1 MKKMTTIAI
10 IIFLVLSGLGA
21 VAIKIETI
29 NNYKTMNNRTIE
41 MDFSSINVI
50 ENNEGITFSFTSEE
64 LYLLNPGQPM
74 IPKVIKK
81 FELPF
86 GVTNINLE
94 LIPKEITEME
104 ISNEI
109 KPVPSPMP
117 KSSIEGFKPY
127 PKKDKTVYESAELF
141 PKNWYT
147 YNVGCGLNKNGDH
160 VTHLVIHIYP
170 IRYSP
175 LLNKLSITNKADISI
190 SYNDPD
196 VDIFPATSEYDLV
209 IIAPSKF
216 QANIEPL
223 IEHKNRYGLNTIL
236 KTTEEIYDE
245 YEGVDQ
251 PEKIKYFIKDTL
263 ETLDTKYVLLVG
275 GLKSKVYAKS
285 RDNENVGQRGWYLP
299 ARYSNLDFGSPGYL
313 CDLYYADI
321 YKTGGEFDDWDSN
334 GNGIFAEWIEDESG
348 QIELKDVIDL
358 YPDVAVGRLACRST
372 QEVDDVVNKIIK
384 YETTTY
390 GSDWFDSIIV
400 ISGDGFL
407 DQHDLNIKWDTNEV
421 ADGEYSI
428 HAQSFNP
435 SNDVGPID
443 TINVVKDSNA
453 ESLITFN
460 HDDHLNPA
468 LADGYPA
475 PPISEIVS
483 VTEGNIL
490 GNSDVSFAPSSG
502 AYCND
507 LFWWANVSYIDGVLT
522 IRGKSYDPK
531 PYGNITNIHVWIEN
545 ENGEIIFSEWRNNTK
560 TYYEGEWCTG
570 DKAVLGRGGGLYY
583 MPDNFEEN
591 IVWTSNGKYTN
602 QQDVMDEFSK
612 GYGFAFFSG
621 HGSPGFWGDHTP
633 GIPGDRAN
641 SQLTGLVV
649 SQLRLYPAFPF
660 IFSNQPLYPMEELTN
675 NEKLP
680 VTVVGGCY
688 NAQFS
693 VSMIPTAL
701 EYILLLLGMPN
712 YMHTYGTFVPE
723 CWCWYMVKMP
733 ETGSIAAIGN
743 TGTGWGWE
751 GEFCTIGAGD
761 GWISSEFF
769 RQYGDNGYDILGD
782 NYLQTQTEYISQF
795 KEFTLPEC
803 WWSPDY
809 GWDIIDEKTV
819 QQWVLLGDPSLMIGG
834 YQPL

>member
-1 MKKMTTIAI
+1 MKKIVAI
-10 IIFLVLSGLGA
+10 IVISIFVLSGFGA
-21 VAIKIETI
+21 VAIDIKSENNFENI
-29 NNYKTMNNRTIE
+29 NSGFVE

-50 ENNEGITFSFTSEE
+50 EKNENIIFSFTDEE

-86 GVTNINLE
+86 GVTNINVE
-94 LIPKEITEME
+94 VTTKEIIEKD

-109 KPVPSPMP
+109 KPVPIPMP
-117 KSSIEGFKPY
+117 KTYIRGFIPY

-141 PKNWYT
+141 PKSWYN
-147 YNVGCGLNKNGDH
+147 YNVGCGLNKKGDH
-160 VTHLVIHIYP
+160 VTHLVINIYP

-175 LLNKLSITNKADISI
+175 LLNKLTIANGADISI
-190 SYNDPD
+190 SYDEPSSN
-196 VDIFPATSEYDLV
+196 IFPTSSEYDLV
-209 IIAPSKF
+209 IIAPSQF
-216 QANIEPL
+216 QANLQPL
-223 IEHKNRYGLNTIL
+223 IEHKNSYGINTIL

-245 YEGVDQ
+245 FEGVDK
-251 PEKIKYFIKDTL
+251 PEKIKYFIKDAL
-263 ETLDTKYVLLVG
+263 ETWDMKYVLLVG
-275 GLKSKVYAKS
+275 GLNSKIYAKS
-285 RDNENVGQRGWYLP
+285 RDNENVGQKDWHLP
-299 ARYSNLDFGSPGYL
+299 VRYSNLDFGDPGYIS
-313 CDLYYADI
+313 DLYYADI
-321 YKTGGEFDDWDSN
+321 YKTDGEFDDWDSN
-334 GNGIFAEWIEDESG
+334 GNGIFAEWIEDYSTGE
-348 QIELKDVIDL
+348 IITLDVIDL
-358 YPDVAVGRLACRST
+358 YPDVALGRLACRDT
-372 QEVDDVVNKIIK
+372 QEVDDIVNKIIK

-390 GSDWFDSIIV
+390 GAEWFESIIA

-407 DQHDLNIKWDTNEV
+407 DQYDLDINWDTNTV
-421 ADGEYSI
+421 PDGNYAI

-435 SNDVGPID
+435 EGDVGPID
-443 TINVVKDSNA
+443 TINVKKDSTVD
-453 ESLITFN
+453 SSITFN

-475 PPISEIVS
+475 PPIAEIVS
-483 VTEGNIL
+483 VSEGNIL
-490 GNSDVSFAPSSG
+490 GNTDVNFAPRSG

-507 LFWWANVSYIDGVLT
+507 LFWWGNVTYLSGVLT

-531 PYGNITNIHVWIEN
+531 PYGNYTDIHVWVEN
-545 ENGEIIFSEWRNNTK
+545 ENGETIFSDWRYDTP
-560 TYYEGEWCTG
+560 TYYEGEWVTG
-570 DKAVLGRGGGLYY
+570 AEEVLGRGGALYY
-583 MPDNFEEN
+583 MPDNFEQN
-591 IVWTSNGKYTN
+591 IVWTSNGKYAN
-602 QQDVMDEFSK
+602 QKDVMDEFSK

-649 SQLRLYPAFPF
+649 SQLSIRPFFPF
-660 IFSNQPLYPMEELTN
+660 VFFDQPLYPMEELTN
-675 NEKLP
+675 NDKLP
-680 VTVVGGCY
+680 ITVVGGCY

-701 EYILLLLGMPN
+701 EYILFFFRIYN
-712 YMHTYGTFVPE
+712 YMHTFGTVVPE

-733 ETGSIAAIGN
+733 ETGSIATIGN

-751 GEFCTIGAGD
+751 GEFCTVGAGD

-769 RQYGDNGYDILGD
+769 RQYGEFGYDILGE

-795 KEFTLPEC
+795 REFTLPEC
-803 WWSPDY
+803 WWYPDY

-834 YQPL
+834 YE